1 MTEYKNEQDTPLSA
15 IAVGKK
21 GWIMGKVLAICYE
34 GKGVDIEPVVLLMK
48 DSEELVFEAWLGFS
62 TNATR
67 KAMSVKQG
75 DEIVLEC
82 YRSDP
87 VRSHRTY
94 GGLRTALD
102 TIDFATVQDLR
113 IES

>member
-1 MTEYKNEQDTPLSA
+1 MTERFNEKGTPLNKIAYKNGGLVTA
-15 IAVGKK
+15 
-21 GWIMGKVLAICYE
+21 KVLAICHQ
-34 GKGVDIEPVVLLMK
+34 GKGVDMEPVVLLMK
-48 DSEELVFEAWLGFS
+48 DSEELVFEAWLGYS

-102 TIDFATVQDLR
+102 TIEFATVQDLR
-113 IES
+113 MA